1 MKQFSIGQKA
11 SCSKTF
17 TETDVVLFAGLSG
30 DFNPI
35 HVDAEYAKQTKFKK
49 RIAHGLLTSSLISQ
63 LLGMR
68 LPGEGSI
75 YLNQTMRFRLPVYI
89 GDTVTASAMI
99 KEINQEKKTIT
110 LVTEC
115 HNQYKQLVLEG
126 EATLLTPAN

>member
-99 KEINQEKKTIT
+99 KEINEEKNTIT

>member
-35 HVDAEYAKQTKFKK
+35 HIDEEYAKQTKFKK

-99 KEINQEKKTIT
+99 KEINEEKNTIT

>member
-35 HVDAEYAKQTKFKK
+35 HVNAEYAKQTKFKK

-99 KEINQEKKTIT
+99 KEINEEKNTIT

-115 HNQYKQLVLEG
+115 HNQYKQLVLDG